1 MIILVVYQGNRLY
14 QRLEAGV
21 PKAAAS
27 VFCVAISLCFLVW
40 MTQWARRAHEHGQGY
55 ASFTYT
61 HSKMLETIRGLPKDA
76 RLYTNLPW
84 PIRIYTD
91 NPCELLPTKIDETT
105 MKENKEY
112 RDEMEDFADTLRED
126 NVYLAYFK
134 EGDNWFAF
142 PAVKDVQSF
151 VLLRAVAE
159 TEDGT
164 IYAADR

>member
-1 MIILVVYQGNRLY
+1 LMIILVVYQGNRLY

-76 RLYTNLPW
+76 RLYTEVMHG
-84 PIRIYTD
+84 RT
-91 NPCELLPTKIDETT
+91 C
-105 MKENKEY
+105 
-112 RDEMEDFADTLRED
+112 LRGGGSD
-126 NVYLAYFK
+126 
-134 EGDNWFAF
+134 
-142 PAVKDVQSF
+142 
-151 VLLRAVAE
+151 
-159 TEDGT
+159 
-164 IYAADR
+164 